1 MKNRFQGISAIATP
15 TDFAAPARSMIEGA
29 VVAKAGLP
37 TIRTGVFY
45 MKPGKPD
52 VKVVLSAIGLL
63 LAGAGT
69 AGAADYNVGSRWF
82 KSADTDR
89 DQRISREEADV
100 LEVKRF
106 SRLDRD
112 SDGTVTVAE
121 IDQYLSERIARQR
134 ESILRRLDADRDRS
148 VTRAEIDARTADMF
162 ATLDADSDGGITSEE
177 IASYRE
183 ARRARGRAAR
193 DGAKRN

>member
-1 MKNRFQGISAIATP
+1 M
-15 TDFAAPARSMIEGA
+15 E
-29 VVAKAGLP
+29 L
-37 TIRTGVFY
+37 
-45 MKPGKPD
+45 GKPD
-52 VKVVLSAIGLL
+52 VKVVLGAFGLL
-63 LAGAGT
+63 LAGAG
-69 AGAADYNVGSRWF
+69 AVAAADYSIGSRWF
-82 KSADTDR
+82 SSADTDH
-89 DQRISREEADV
+89 DQRISRAEADT

-162 ATLDADSDGGITSEE
+162 ATLDADSDGGITVEE
-177 IASYRE
+177 IATYRE
-183 ARRARGRAAR
+183 SRRARGRSAR
-193 DGAKRN
+193 DGTSRN